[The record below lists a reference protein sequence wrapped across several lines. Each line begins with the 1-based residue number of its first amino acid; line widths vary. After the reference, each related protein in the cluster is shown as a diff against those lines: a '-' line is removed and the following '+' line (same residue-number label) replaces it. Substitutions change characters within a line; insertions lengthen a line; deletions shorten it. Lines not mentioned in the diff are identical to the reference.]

1 MVAARFG
8 EALADYP
15 RPSPL
20 RTLSPNIL
28 KQAKALT
35 MARPV
40 YRRYLREFLPAMA
53 AYMLIMF
60 LLWPQV
66 AHVRDAWLKAALA
79 LTPVLPMALVVRA
92 MVRLVLGSDELEQRI
107 HLIGLAAATAIV
119 GVASMAGGFLAAAHV
134 VVVDGTVL
142 FSVFPALVVIY
153 SFARSWAGRRYGGGG
168 CCEEADEVLGLKW
181 LVGIAVLLAAVA
193 LLGRRWLGDYGFGAL
208 LGTAG
213 TLAAYALVFFIW
225 RRLARRSASRAE

>member
-1 MVAARFG
+1 
-8 EALADYP
+8 
-15 RPSPL
+15 
-20 RTLSPNIL
+20 
-28 KQAKALT
+28 
-35 MARPV
+35 MARPI

-53 AYMLIMF
+53 AYMLIMI

-66 AHVRDAWLKAALA
+66 AHVQDTWLKALLA

-107 HLIGLAAATAIV
+107 HLIGLAAATAVV

-142 FSVFPALVVIY
+142 FSIFPALVVVY
-153 SFARSWAGRRYGGGG
+153 SFARSWAGRRYGGDGS
-168 CCEEADEVLGLKW
+168 CCDEADEVLGLKW

-193 LLGRRWLGDYGFGAL
+193 LLSHRWLGDYGYGAL

-213 TLAAYALVFFIW
+213 TLVAYAVLFAVW
-225 RRLARRSASRAE
+225 RRVVRRGGSHAE